1 MTEIAPHIS
10 VDESVRFGRPVVS
23 GTRVPIDVV
32 LAKLAANLS
41 VAELLAEY
49 GLTEEQ
55 VRAVL
60 AYAAQKVAG
69 EQIRAV
75 R

>member
-60 AYAAQKVAG
+60 AYAAQTVAG

>member
-23 GTRVPIDVV
+23 GTRVPIDLV
-32 LAKLAANLS
+32 LAKLAENLS

-60 AYAAQKVAG
+60 AYAAQTVAG